1 MKKVMARQTIPSH
14 AYEVCPIWV
23 GHLLNNPLRK
33 LYQNPQKI
41 LGRHV
46 HEGMTVLDFGCAMG
60 FFTLPLARMVGPEGK
75 VIAVDVQA
83 GMIDKLAKRARKAGV
98 SNRIAAR
105 VCPPAA
111 LGLEEFNGKIDFV
124 LAFAAVHEVPDASHF
139 FREVS
144 TLLKPAGKLLLAEPK
159 GHVSDSKFK
168 ATLTIAEQDG
178 FRILQP
184 LRIFRS
190 YGNLLEK
197 AQTSS

>member
-1 MKKVMARQTIPSH
+1 MASQTIPSH
-14 AYEVCPIWV
+14 AYDVCPIWV
-23 GHLLNNPLRK
+23 GYLLLNPFRRV
-33 LYQNPQKI
+33 YHAP
-41 LGRHV
+41 GRIV
-46 HEGMTVLDFGCAMG
+46 GPYVREGMTVLDFGCAMG
-60 FFTLPLARMVGPEGK
+60 FFTLPLARMVGPKGK

-83 GMIDKLAKRARKAGV
+83 GMIDKLAKRAQKASL

-105 VCPPAA
+105 VCPPDA
-111 LGLEEFNGKIDFV
+111 LGLEEFNGKIDFA

-197 AQTSS
+197 T

>member
-1 MKKVMARQTIPSH
+1 MPEH
-14 AYEVCPIWV
+14 EHHVCPIWV

-46 HEGMTVLDFGCAMG
+46 REGMTVLDFGCAMG

-83 GMIDKLAKRARKAGV
+83 GMINKLAKRAQKASL
-98 SNRIAAR
+98 SNRITAR
-105 VCPPAA
+105 VCPPDA
-111 LGLEEFNGKIDFV
+111 LGLEEFNGKIDFA
-124 LAFAAVHEVPDASHF
+124 LAFAAVHEVPDTSHF

-144 TLLKPAGKLLLAEPK
+144 TLLKSAGKFLLAEPK
-159 GHVSDSKFK
+159 GHVSDSRFK
-168 ATLTIAEQDG
+168 ATLTIAEQHG

-190 YGNLLEK
+190 YGILLK
-197 AQTSS
+197 NT